1 MVNVCRVFSVPTPA
15 LCSVAGNAVFTS
27 IKIIYYDNIPHYTL
41 FLSVTVV
48 SVCQLWLFYGKFTIN
63 IFNLISLSDFTIVT
77 AALLLGFSSFS
88 LVPGQNF
95 TV

>member
-1 MVNVCRVFSVPTPA
+1 MVNVCPVFSVPAAPA
-15 LCSVAGNAVFTS
+15 LSVVLQSVFTS

-48 SVCQLWLFYGKFTIN
+48 SVCQLWLFYGKFIIN
-63 IFNLISLSDFTIVT
+63 IFNLISLSNFTIVT